1 MLHSKQS
8 ISRAGQLTGAALLL
22 ATLAACG
29 GGGGSAGGGTASS
42 SSSSSSTTSSST
54 GSPPPAPVLTGLG
67 CVAAAGGG
75 SGYILG
81 VCSVV
86 TNGVEAIAAGFQN
99 FPATVTSNP
108 APNTSK
114 TFTLNLQTPVSP
126 GAKSVD
132 ASLENC
138 ANNQLGTSIGFL
150 AEVFDNANA
159 PTTSPRYS
167 ILTFSQGYGA
177 RITSV
182 NNVQTDLCRRSGNPI
197 TAPAL
202 PNAVPLAFMDVGVW
216 ERYLGDAALYYGG
229 WYSQRGTT
237 SAAATAGKTYG
248 AGKAFGYR
256 FTADQGFGMSA
267 DIAAGATWNGST
279 MTLQISSFNYSR
291 ANVTTP
297 NPGAPFPV
305 ITLRATAIS
314 GKAVTGL
321 VEGTGISGIF
331 EGEFGGPAGEEF
343 AGRFQF
349 VQPASGHKASGSFA
363 IK

>member
-29 GGGGSAGGGTASS
+29 GGGSAGGGVASS
-42 SSSSSSTTSSST
+42 SSSSSSTSSSST
-54 GSPPPAPVLTGLG
+54 GTPPPAPVLTGLG

-86 TNGVEAIAAGFQN
+86 TNNVEAISSGFQN
-99 FPATVTSNP
+99 FLVTVASNA
-108 APNTSK
+108 APNTGK
-114 TFTLNLQTPVSP
+114 AFTLNTQTPLLP
-126 GAKSVD
+126 GAKEVN

-138 ANNQLGTSIGFL
+138 ANNQLGTSVGYL
-150 AEVFDNANA
+150 AEVFDNANSPA
-159 PTTSPRYS
+159 TSPRYS
-167 ILTFSQGYGA
+167 VLTFSQGYGA

-182 NNVQTDLCRRSGNPI
+182 NNVQTDLCRRAGNPI

-237 SAAATAGKTYG
+237 SAAAAAGKTYG

-267 DIAAGATWNGST
+267 DIATGATWNGTT
-279 MTLQISSFNYSR
+279 MTLQLSNFNYSR
-291 ANVTTP
+291 ANVTSP
-297 NPGAPFPV
+297 NPGAPLPTV
-305 ITLRATAIS
+305 TLRATTVT

-321 VEGTGISGIF
+321 VEGTGVSGIF

-343 AGRFQF
+343 AGRFQL
-349 VQPASGHKASGSFA
+349 VQPATGHKVSGSFA

>member
-1 MLHSKQS
+1 MLQSKYS
-8 ISRAGQLTGAALLL
+8 ILRASQLTGAAMVL
-22 ATLAACG
+22 ATIAACG

-42 SSSSSSTTSSST
+42 SSSTSSSST
-54 GSPPPAPVLTGLG
+54 GSPPPAPILTGLG

-86 TNGVEAIAAGFQN
+86 TNGVEAISSGFQN
-99 FPATVTSNP
+99 FQVTVVSNP
-108 APNTSK
+108 APNTGK
-114 TFTLNLQTPVSP
+114 AFTLNTQTPLLP
-126 GAKSVD
+126 GSKTVD

-138 ANNQLGTSIGFL
+138 ANNQLGTSIGYL
-150 AEVFDNANA
+150 AEIFDNAAA

-167 ILTFSQGYGA
+167 VLTFSQGYGA
-177 RITSV
+177 RITTV
-182 NNVQTDLCRRSGNPI
+182 NSVQTDLCRRPGNPI

-237 SAAATAGKTYG
+237 SAAAAAGKVYG

-267 DIAAGATWNGST
+267 DVAAGATWNGST
-279 MTLQISSFNYSR
+279 MTLQLSNFSYSR
-291 ANVTTP
+291 ANVAAP
-297 NPGAPFPV
+297 NPGAPLPTV
-305 ITLRATAIS
+305 SLRATTIT

-321 VEGTGISGIF
+321 VEGTGVSGIF

-343 AGRFQF
+343 AGRFQL
-349 VQPASGHKASGSFA
+349 VQPATGHKVSGSFA